1 MAMALR
7 VLNFHEVET
16 ELAAGRLSVWA
27 ERCFRELSAKVD
39 ADDFPCTFGT
49 VALRRGEVLFAFV
62 ETADVAHQAELVASG
77 LQNFTARVQA
87 LGTVQASMLPFAVFL
102 IPPKGAGS
110 LDDYFRIGWQLL
122 GRIHELDDDLW
133 PERVPD
139 DPDAPGWSFCFGGV
153 PLFVNFKT
161 PLHRARRSRRMDNAF
176 LLLFQARD
184 GFDVVA
190 GDSPQGRRAREIIR
204 TKLAAYDEVPIWPA
218 LGYHG
223 RPENRD
229 WKEYFVPDSN
239 DEIAFRCPFIKADG
253 AETR

>member
-1 MAMALR
+1 MTHR
-7 VLNFHEVET
+7 VWNCHEVES
-16 ELAAGRLSVWA
+16 ELAAGGLSVWA
-27 ERCFRELSAKVD
+27 ERCFRELIAKVD

-49 VALRRGEVLFAFV
+49 VALRRGDVLFSFI
-62 ETADVAHQAELVASG
+62 ESADFAHQAELVASG
-77 LQNFTARVQA
+77 LQDFTARVQA
-87 LGTVQASMLPFAVFL
+87 LGVVQASMLPYAVFL
-102 IPPKGAGS
+102 LPPEGAGS
-110 LDDYFRIGWQLL
+110 LEDFFQIGWQLL
-122 GRIHELDDDLW
+122 ARVHRLDGDLW
-133 PERVPD
+133 PTRIPSDPD
-139 DPDAPGWSFCFGGV
+139 DPGWSFCFGGV

-190 GDSPQGRRAREIIR
+190 GDSPQGRRARAIIR
-204 TKLAAYDEVPIWPA
+204 SKLAEYDEVPIWPA

-239 DEIAFRCPFIKADG
+239 DEIATRCPFLNPVWT
-253 AETR
+253 ERSQP

>member
-1 MAMALR
+1 MIQR
-7 VLNFHEVET
+7 VLNCHEIET
-16 ELAAGRLSVWA
+16 ELAAGRLSDWA

-39 ADDFPCTFGT
+39 AEGFPCTFGT
-49 VALRRGEVLFAFV
+49 VALRRGDVLFAFV
-62 ETADVAHQAELVASG
+62 DIADITLQAERVASA
-77 LQNFTARVQA
+77 LQDFTARVHA

-102 IPPKGAGS
+102 APPEDAAS
-110 LDDYFRIGWQLL
+110 MDDYFRIGWDLL
-122 GRIHELDDDLW
+122 DRIHRLDSDPW
-133 PERVPD
+133 PERVPNN
-139 DPDAPGWSFCFGGV
+139 PDAPDWSFCFGGV

-190 GDSPQGRRAREIIR
+190 GDTPQGRRARAIIR
-204 TKLAAYDEVPIWPA
+204 TKLAAYDDVEIWPA

-229 WKEYFVPDSN
+229 WKEYFVPESN
-239 DEIAFRCPFIKADG
+239 DEIATLCPFMRPKG